1 MNFLLEIVLHLMI
14 IDIML
19 YKLLV
24 LMLHVLMM
32 QMPLEIADHQE
43 EQQQQN

>member
-1 MNFLLEIVLHLMI
+1 
-14 IDIML
+14 ML

-32 QMPLEIADHQE
+32 QMPLEIVDHQE
-43 EQQQQN
+43 EQQQQNYIG